1 MGNNRIYLNK
11 TKYDCYSYMNVY
23 VGGIMFI
30 YWLNKLCAVAGG
42 MKYFMLLSVEGSW

>member
-30 YWLNKLCAVAGG
+30 Y
-42 MKYFMLLSVEGSW
+42 